1 MRVKA
6 AKTRVNFKI
15 MARNLYRSVS
25 KILQNSMKLR
35 QRQNFIYVNCA
46 SKIYVDF
53 ISRVENL
60 VKFRIA
66 LEDKILFE
74 ISCREGRRNST

>member
-1 MRVKA
+1 
-6 AKTRVNFKI
+6 
-15 MARNLYRSVS
+15 
-25 KILQNSMKLR
+25 MKLR
-35 QRQNFIYVNCA
+35 QVRNFIYINCA

-66 LEDKILFE
+66 REDKILFE